1 MARSV
6 GFVASA
12 GDLLAGG
19 SSPSVLSELMNYPIE
34 EVYDSIGGRIQLK
47 CDGTR
52 RRREGK

>member
-1 MARSV
+1 VARSV